1 MHAAA
6 GFVDV
11 AVTLAIPNLLT
22 FSLEGID
29 VPVAPGMR
37 VVVQVGA
44 RRLYTGVVWRVH
56 GVAPSDYAVRPVEA
70 VVDDEPV
77 LTPGQMA
84 LFDWMAAYYLCTR
97 GEVLAA
103 ALPSGLKLTSET
115 RLVLHPR
122 WAQGGRADGAGLG
135 EGERRVL
142 EALSLREGLSM
153 KEVATLLGVVHPQ
166 RVVNRLLQGDWVM
179 TEEEV
184 KSRWRPEVERWVV
197 PGADWPPTE
206 EGLGDLLDGLG
217 RRSPRQA
224 ALVMGYL
231 RAAWAGGEPGAGSGA
246 GSEGGSEGS
255 VGVGVLEKEL
265 LEATGCS
272 RAILRT
278 LVDRGLFRTEERLKD
293 RWAAG
298 AERLPAS
305 WKPAPLPQLSPAQVD
320 ALQALRAA
328 APGPALLHGV
338 TGSGKTEVFIHLM
351 ADALERGG
359 QVLLLVPEIAL
370 TTQLIGRLGL
380 YFAPY
385 LAVYHSR
392 FNTRE
397 RTETYLD
404 VLRGGSQGSTRG
416 RLVVGPRSAV
426 LLPLADLALVIVDE
440 EHEPSYKQQDPAP
453 RYQARDVAVWLAR
466 QQDAPV
472 VLASATP
479 SLESEW
485 NVQQGRFQRVSL
497 LERFGGA
504 RLPTI
509 ETVDLRQ
516 AMRERSMQGHL
527 TLPLQR
533 AMEATLAQGK
543 QVMLFQNRRG
553 YAPMWLCGTCG
564 WVPECPRCDVALT
577 HHKVRGQLN
586 CHHCGY
592 QLVPPPPACAR
603 CGADAMR
610 SQGLGTQRLEEE
622 VAERFPDARVARMD
636 LDSTRSREAH
646 GRLVADFAR
655 QAYDILVG
663 TQMITKGL
671 DFAHVGL
678 VGVLGADRL
687 LNFPDFRSFER
698 AYAML
703 TQVAGRAGRRG
714 DPGASGRVLL
724 QTFAPDHW
732 VLGFVQRQDH
742 AGFVNREM
750 ADREN
755 HHMPPFSRMIRLT
768 LRYIDAEL
776 VQEAAHA
783 LAHRLRQRFGERVLG
798 PETPAI
804 ARVNDL
810 HHQVVLLNF
819 ERSLSPTRYKP
830 LLLEDVRALGQDARW
845 KRVRVIV
852 DVDPY

>member
-56 GVAPSDYAVRPVEA
+56 GLAPSDYAVRPVEA

-122 WAQGGRADGAGLG
+122 LGGGGRAEGAGLG
-135 EGERRVL
+135 DGERRVL

-184 KSRWRPEVERWVV
+184 KSRWRPEVERWVL

-231 RAAWAGGEPGAGSGA
+231 RAAWSGGGAGGG
-246 GSEGGSEGS
+246 
-255 VGVGVLEKEL
+255 GVLEKDL
-265 LEATGCS
+265 LAATGCS

-278 LVDRGLFRTEERLKD
+278 LIDRGLFHTEERLKD

-298 AERLPAS
+298 AGHQPAS

-328 APGPALLHGV
+328 APQPALLHGV

-370 TTQLIGRLGL
+370 TTQLIERLGM

-466 QQDAPV
+466 QHDVPV

-479 SLESEW
+479 SLETEW
-485 NVQQGRFQRVSL
+485 NVQQGRFQRVAL
-497 LERFGGA
+497 MERFGGA
-504 RLPTI
+504 RLPTL

-516 AMRERSMQGHL
+516 AIRERSMQGHL
-527 TLPLQR
+527 TLRLQR
-533 AMEATLAQGK
+533 AIEETLAKGK

-553 YAPMWLCGTCG
+553 YAPMWQCGTCG
-564 WVPECPRCDVALT
+564 WVPECPRCDVPLT
-577 HHKVRGQLN
+577 HHKVQGQLN

-592 QLVPPPPACAR
+592 QLFPPPLACVR
-603 CGADAMR
+603 CGGDDMKSR
-610 SQGLGTQRLEEE
+610 GLGTQRLEEE
-622 VAERFPDARVARMD
+622 VAERFPGARVARMD
-636 LDSTRSREAH
+636 LDSTRSRDAH

-678 VGVLGADRL
+678 VGVLNADRL

-698 AYAML
+698 TFAML

-714 DPGASGRVLL
+714 HAEDVGRVIL
-724 QTFAPDHW
+724 QSYTPSHW
-732 VLGFVQRQDH
+732 VLDCVVRGDH
-742 AGFVNREM
+742 AGFVEREM
-750 ADREN
+750 AERTT
-755 HHMPPFSRMIRLT
+755 HLMPPITRMIRLT
-768 LRYIDAEL
+768 LRYIDAAL
-776 VQEAAHA
+776 VHDAAHA
-783 LAHRLRQRFGERVLG
+783 LAQRLRQRFGERVLG
-798 PETPAI
+798 PETPPI

-810 HHQVVLLNF
+810 HHQVLLLNF
-819 ERSLSPTRYKP
+819 ERSLSPVRYKAW
-830 LLLEDVRALGQDARW
+830 LLEDVRALGQDPRW